1 MLFFS
6 KPSPQTIR
14 TLLSTQEHETFSYPE
29 IGATKQ
35 QGPKSY
41 NIDHN
46 RIQLGQGAE
55 IFERAKRAVHAL
67 KMFDISWLELCWP
80 DAPLGAGNTVAVLV
94 SHLGFWSV
102 NICRIV
108 YVVNEHGPI
117 EALGFAYGT
126 LPEHGEMGEERFTVE
141 FNLRDQSV
149 WYDIYAF
156 SRPHLLPRL
165 VYPFTR
171 SLQKRFARDSM
182 RALLR
187 AVS

>member
-6 KPSPQTIR
+6 KPSPHTIR
-14 TLLSTQEHETFSYPE
+14 ALLLTQKHETFSYPE

-41 NIDHN
+41 NLDHN

-55 IFERAKRAVHAL
+55 IFERAKRAVRAW
-67 KMFDISWLELCWP
+67 KMFDISWLELFWP
-80 DAPLGAGNTVAVLV
+80 DAAIEEGTSVAVLV

-102 NICRIV
+102 NVCRIV
-108 YVVNEHGPI
+108 YVMDEHGPVDTF
-117 EALGFAYGT
+117 GFAYGT
-126 LPEHGEMGEERFTVE
+126 LPQHGEIGKERFTVE
-141 FNLRDQSV
+141 FDSLDQSV

-156 SRPHLLPRL
+156 SRPHLLPLL

-171 SLQKRFARDSM
+171 SVQKRFARDSM
-182 RALLR
+182 RAMLR